1 MAKEVMTMRYE
12 SSVTSVSWIP
22 SEAVRGL
29 QRLPFDAGMAHYDEP
44 LPDAVDDLEAMAAA
58 DRFRFANHL
67 AAWIDVEDGR
77 VTGAGYSGGKVLG
90 SSTVRLGPAHATFA
104 AYALP
109 DIQQPVEIG
118 DGWARFTQ
126 TVGGRTGLPAPRR
139 VRRKPFVQFR
149 APLVWTTLTLTL
161 QAYGD
166 AQWAVSGA
174 SPFPRHWIYGPDG
187 KLAAKVG
194 LTDFKE
200 WWRKAFGRHSPWGDE
215 DSPALV
221 TAAETAL
228 ERELSTTV
236 MRGGAKPKIRK
247 LKEGSVLVEEGQIGN
262 EMYLLLDGV
271 LRVEAGGERLGEIG
285 PGALLGERAALEGG
299 RRTATLTALT
309 PCRVAVASADQID
322 RSKLEE
328 LSGGHRREEAR

>member
-1 MAKEVMTMRYE
+1 
-12 SSVTSVSWIP
+12 
-22 SEAVRGL
+22 
-29 QRLPFDAGMAHYDEP
+29 
-44 LPDAVDDLEAMAAA
+44 
-58 DRFRFANHL
+58 
-67 AAWIDVEDGR
+67 
-77 VTGAGYSGGKVLG
+77 
-90 SSTVRLGPAHATFA
+90 
-104 AYALP
+104 
-109 DIQQPVEIG
+109 
-118 DGWARFTQ
+118 
-126 TVGGRTGLPAPRR
+126 

-149 APLVWTTLTLTL
+149 APLVWTTLSLTL
-161 QAYGD
+161 HAYGE
-166 AQWAVSGA
+166 AEWAVSGA
-174 SPFPRHWIYGPDG
+174 SPFPRHWVYGPDG

-228 ERELSTTV
+228 ERELSATV

-247 LKEGSVLVEEGQIGN
+247 LKEGAVLVEEGQLGT

-309 PCRVAVASADQID
+309 PCRVAVASAEQID
-322 RSKLEE
+322 RTKLEE
-328 LSGGHRREEAR
+328 LSGGHRREDPS